1 MKPTILQGRKFPMGK
16 DEISSN
22 DISCTVVGIL
32 FNVVS
37 RTSILL
43 VTAMSV
49 DRFVGLSYPAFYKRN
64 IRKTVILVEKSSLF

>member
-1 MKPTILQGRKFPMGK
+1 MEKEGTTLN
-16 DEISSN
+16 EIC
-22 DISCTVVGIL
+22 CTLVGIL

-49 DRFVGLSYPAFYKRN
+49 DRFLGLFYPAFYKRN
-64 IRKTVILVEKSSLF
+64 IKRAVVLVRDDIRIL